1 MRVNTLGGGYMNDFS
16 ALEFRALEFRALEF
30 RALAFWRC
38 VGVREAV
45 GRLAAI
51 AIYDLPMQAPAT
63 FTLDAVKR
71 KTDAAIKNHAGQWA

>member
-1 MRVNTLGGGYMNDFS
+1 MRVNPLGGGYMNDFS
-16 ALEFRALEFRALEF
+16 ALEFQALEF

-51 AIYDLPMQAPAT
+51 AIYDLPMQAPAM

>member
-16 ALEFRALEFRALEF
+16 ALEFRALEF

-51 AIYDLPMQAPAT
+51 SDPRPCRRRPRSPST
-63 FTLDAVKR
+63 P
-71 KTDAAIKNHAGQWA
+71 